1 MKQRIRLT
9 ESQLY
14 NLIRNC
20 VNESLDKVIRINESL
35 DYPASSRLSHII
47 RECINE
53 EMEDGEKPKRNRMRS
68 NATPVGNRPKKK
80 LDPEDPF
87 YQRYLERQKLAK
99 EKAMERDREEC
110 ERELRLA
117 KIEQSRRRCDNII
130 AKAKAEQEKI
140 DAYREQ
146 SLARHREANN
156 RRAGQDHMLRSTLEV
171 LKWLGKFKGLE
182 KSDEGQED

>member
-1 MKQRIRLT
+1 MRQRIRLT

-14 NLIRNC
+14 NLIKSC
-20 VNESLDKVIRINESL
+20 INESLDQVIRINESL

-53 EMEDGEKPKRNRMRS
+53 EMEDGKKPKRNRIQGK
-68 NATPVGNRPKKK
+68 ATPVSIRPKKK
-80 LDPEDPF
+80 LDSENPT
-87 YQRYLERQKLAK
+87 YQRYVEKQKLDK

-130 AKAKAEQEKI
+130 AKAKAEQERI

-146 SLARHREANN
+146 SLLRHREANN

-182 KSDEGQED
+182 KSDDGQED